1 MKVEIIAKNV
11 MQILDKRI

>member
-1 MKVEIIAKNV
+1 MKVEIVAKNV